1 MTGLGTGIA
10 PIRSFVQDRMYK
22 KAQGKK
28 VGPMVVF
35 YGCRH
40 EKEEFFYKAEWKQY
54 QEAGVLTQLVN
65 AFSHDPP
72 HYPPKMLFVNQ
83 RMDENHA
90 LLGEYMGKQGGYFY
104 FCGLAVAV
112 PGIDKA
118 LMAAAVG
125 ASMTTE
131 AKKEDWLADLKRTGR
146 YSQESY

>member
-1 MTGLGTGIA
+1 
-10 PIRSFVQDRMYK
+10 
-22 KAQGKK
+22 
-28 VGPMVVF
+28 
-35 YGCRH
+35 
-40 EKEEFFYKAEWKQY
+40 
-54 QEAGVLTQLVN
+54 
-65 AFSHDPP
+65 
-72 HYPPKMLFVNQ
+72 MLFVNQ

-90 LLGEYMGKQGGYFY
+90 LLGDYMGKQGGYFY

-131 AKKEDWLADLKRTGR
+131 AKKEEWLADLKCTGR